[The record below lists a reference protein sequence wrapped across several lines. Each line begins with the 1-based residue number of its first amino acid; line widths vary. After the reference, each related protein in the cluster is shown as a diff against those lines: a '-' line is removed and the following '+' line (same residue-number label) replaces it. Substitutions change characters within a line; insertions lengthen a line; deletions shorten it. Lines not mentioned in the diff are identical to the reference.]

1 MKNILLKVSKII
13 TYLPH
18 VFKVL
23 TILKNPIT
31 FVRGYFHKVDN
42 VICFYNGLRFK
53 TENQDDISSISAI
66 FVKSEYGKT
75 IGSKAQG
82 LTIIDIG
89 ANKGYFTLKAANN
102 PLNKVYAYEP
112 IASTFKALE
121 ANISLNQATNVKT
134 YNVGVAR
141 KNEVREF
148 NFSTDKSIISSMV
161 FTQAGQTKKI
171 PCITLADVFT
181 ENQLATI
188 DLLKMDC
195 EGAEFEI
202 LYNTTPEVLSK
213 IKVLRMEYHD
223 FESEAETTF
232 NINHLTEYL
241 AKMNFKLVEKRP
253 ASSTLGIAWFEN
265 QKQA

>member
-1 MKNILLKVSKII
+1 MTII
-13 TYLPH
+13 
-18 VFKVL
+18 
-23 TILKNPIT
+23 KNPIS
-31 FVRGYFHKVDN
+31 FFRGYFNKVDN
-42 VICFYNGLRFK
+42 IICFYNGLRLK

-66 FVKSEYGKT
+66 FVKSEYGET
-75 IGSKAQG
+75 IGSKTSG
-82 LTIIDIG
+82 LTVVDIG
-89 ANKGYFTLKAANN
+89 ANKGYFTMKAANN
-102 PLNKVYAYEP
+102 PLNKVYAFEP

-121 ANISLNQATNVKT
+121 ANISQNQATNVKAF
-134 YNVGVAR
+134 NVGVAS

-161 FTQAGQTKKI
+161 FTQAGQTEKI

-181 ENQLATI
+181 QNQLKTI

-223 FESEAETTF
+223 FKVEAEPTF

-241 AKMNFKLVEKRP
+241 AKMNFKLVEKRVASP
-253 ASSTLGIAWFEN
+253 ALGIAWFEN
-265 QKQA
+265 QKTT